1 MEAITHIL
9 MGFIIAIEVGI
20 IAGLIMKAKK
30 WLFKQANPIVMIG
43 NSVVDLT
50 TVRII
55 RKTKNTESFTIYFDD
70 GTHIEYTTV
79 DSEAANTWIKELNTR
94 LSELYN

>member
-30 WLFKQANPIVMIG
+30 WLFKQAP
-43 NSVVDLT
+43 
-50 TVRII
+50 
-55 RKTKNTESFTIYFDD
+55 
-70 GTHIEYTTV
+70 
-79 DSEAANTWIKELNTR
+79 
-94 LSELYN
+94 LS